1 MNSKPIIEHFAKYS
15 PLDEAEIKDLEAR
28 LIEKNIRR
36 KQYLLQEG
44 DVCKHY
50 TFVVKG
56 CFKMYKVDKKGN
68 EHNLQFAIENGWI
81 GDIGSFHSEEP
92 SELWIEAVEP
102 SVILQ
107 IEKSDLIYLYIHY
120 INFNRNFRVLVENAF
135 VNLQK
140 RVLQNI
146 SFSAEEKYAD
156 FLQYNPAL
164 FNRLSNVQI
173 ASYLGVT
180 PEFLSKIRNKMAK
193 KTKS

>member
-1 MNSKPIIEHFAKYS
+1 
-15 PLDEAEIKDLEAR
+15 
-28 LIEKNIRR
+28 
-36 KQYLLQEG
+36 
-44 DVCKHY
+44 
-50 TFVVKG
+50 
-56 CFKMYKVDKKGN
+56 MYKVDKKGN

-102 SVILQ
+102 SIILQ

-120 INFNRNFRVLVENAF
+120 INFNRNFRVLVEKAF

-193 KTKS
+193 KEKTLT